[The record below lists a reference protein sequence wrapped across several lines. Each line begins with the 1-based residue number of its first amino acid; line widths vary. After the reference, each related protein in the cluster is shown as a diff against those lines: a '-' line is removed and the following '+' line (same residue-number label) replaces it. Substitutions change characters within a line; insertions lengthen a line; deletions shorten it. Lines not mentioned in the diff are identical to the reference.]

1 MLFLN
6 GEIWST
12 KSDFGKSYPVSLG
25 TLCRIIFMKHIL
37 QIFQNCQK
45 HWISIFH
52 SNMMFTKCSS
62 NSTYFEHRTDNER
75 FHILAVELKHQ
86 FLALN
91 IRTSNFEHGLTNH
104 YTNIMNAKCFKPPL
118 YEYFQCAVLP
128 IRNLRCHNPVLP
140 FFLRLSQEAFQLAS
154 NVLQGKGTVCL
165 LSAVV
170 DPLDGWTLK
179 FQNVAQIKIFRKT
192 RRTIWVSIIISVTIL
207 NSRFHL

>member
-62 NSTYFEHRTDNER
+62 NSTYFKHRTDNER

-86 FLALN
+86 FLLSN
-91 IRTSNFEHGLTNH
+91 ITTSKLRTLF
-104 YTNIMNAKCFKPPL
+104 
-118 YEYFQCAVLP
+118 
-128 IRNLRCHNPVLP
+128 NPVLEMNHLYTCWDLNKSCIECNKIQP
-140 FFLRLSQEAFQLAS
+140 LVGCKYFVWNEKNCILKRLFQP
-154 NVLQGKGTVCL
+154 NGT
-165 LSAVV
+165 
-170 DPLDGWTLK
+170 
-179 FQNVAQIKIFRKT
+179 
-192 RRTIWVSIIISVTIL
+192 
-207 NSRFHL
+207 HLWADKCW